1 MKPQANFMNKITLLP
16 EEIAN
21 KIAAGEVIERPASIV
36 KELVENSI
44 DSGAKKIRIEIF
56 NGGVDEI
63 KVTDDGCGIPVEE
76 LPLSIV
82 RHSTSKIL
90 DLSDLSN
97 INSLGFR
104 GEALSSIAAIS
115 ELKIITQPVNQ
126 SLGFR
131 LISKGGSLIQPVEQ
145 CASNIGSIFQVKNLF
160 FNTPARKKFLKSK
173 IIENKKIKLTFM
185 RLALAH
191 PSIDFQLIN
200 DGKTLFN
207 LKPVKEQEEA
217 LRFDYFCNEN
227 FSRDSLFFAGEL
239 SNIAIHGWLSRP
251 SIYGASGDLQPKF
264 VNQRFIKDR
273 VIEQSIR
280 LAYRDIMFGKR
291 LPPLLL
297 FIRINPKVIDVNVHP
312 SKEEIKFESPQIISQ
327 LVGRAFQNTLRKD
340 TFRSQIKSSEFKIS
354 PALQSADTGT
364 RVTLDKGQYR
374 NQPDSGSDINHSLTE
389 VDFFRTETADLGT
402 AIGQIHSTFIL
413 AQNNSGIVIIDMHA
427 AHERINFEVLKEQW
441 KKGQILKQKAL
452 LPIEITVNELEA
464 EEIAQKKENLSQCG
478 FEIERVGK
486 TTITINEYPVVFT
499 KKSILEAAMLTI
511 SNILKFDQTEKID
524 PQASKLLAD
533 MACKASLRAYDK
545 ITIDE
550 MNNIIRKIE
559 TTENSAYCSH
569 GRPVWRYMSIKE
581 LDKLFLRGQ

>member
-1 MKPQANFMNKITLLP
+1 MNKITLLP
-16 EEIAN
+16 EEVAN

-44 DSGAKKIRIEIF
+44 DSGAKKIKIEIS
-56 NGGVDEI
+56 NAGVDEI
-63 KVTDDGCGIPVEE
+63 KITDDGCGIPVED

-115 ELKIITQPVNQ
+115 ELKIITRPTNQ

-131 LISKGGSLIQPVEQ
+131 LNAKGGSLISPVEQ
-145 CASNIGSIFQVKNLF
+145 CASNVGSVFQVKNLF

-173 IIENKKIKLTFM
+173 TIENKKIKLTFM

-191 PSIDFQLIN
+191 PNIDFQLIN
-200 DGKTLFN
+200 ERKTIFN
-207 LKPVKEQEEA
+207 FKPIKTQEEA
-217 LRFDYFCNEN
+217 LRFDYFCNAN

-251 SIYGASGDLQPKF
+251 SMNGASGDLQPKF
-264 VNQRFIKDR
+264 VNRRFIKDR
-273 VIEQSIR
+273 VIDKAVR

-291 LPPLLL
+291 LPPFLL

-312 SKEEIKFESPQIISQ
+312 SKEEIKFASPQIISQ

-340 TFRSQIKSSEFKIS
+340 TFKSQINSAEFKIS
-354 PALQSADTGT
+354 PTLQNANTSTQ
-364 RVTLDKGQYR
+364 VTLDRVQYR
-374 NQPDSGSDINHSLTE
+374 NQFSSESDEKLRLAE

-413 AQNNSGIVIIDMHA
+413 AQNSSGVVIIDMHA
-427 AHERINFEVLKEQW
+427 AHERINFEMLKEQW
-441 KKGQILKQKAL
+441 KKGQIQKQKAL
-452 LPIEITVNELEA
+452 FPIEISVNEFEA
-464 EEIAQKKENLSQCG
+464 EEIEQKKENLTLCG
-478 FEIERVGK
+478 FEIERIGK
-486 TTITINEYPVVFT
+486 TTITIKEYPFVFT
-499 KKSILEAAMLTI
+499 KRSISEAAMLTI
-511 SNILKFDQTEKID
+511 SNILKFDLTDKID
-524 PQASKLLAD
+524 PYASKLLAD
-533 MACKASLRAYDK
+533 MACKASLRAYDR

-550 MNNIIRKIE
+550 MNNIIKKIE
-559 TTENSAYCSH
+559 STENSAYCSH